1 MKKLLSLALAGVM
14 ALSLA
19 ACGSTPSSTP
29 ASTPA
34 SGSTS
39 ASTPASEPAEEFETV
54 DPVSY
59 THLDVYKRQVTKYYK
74 QFLLFPFDTSV
85 LYNEKG

>member
-34 SGSTS
+34 SEPAS

-54 DPVSY
+54 DLRVAYMPN
-59 THLDVYKRQVTKYYK
+59 T
-74 QFLLFPFDTSV
+74 
-85 LYNEKG
+85 